1 MNKRKLALE
10 RRIAFLEKKIK
21 NEDSQRVL
29 DAIGEVYLLQADV
42 INGLELAFDN
52 LKKMADISASELGN
66 RELSEECLD
75 LAEGID
81 NVLDDLNDMEIT
93 D

>member
-29 DAIGEVYLLQADV
+29 DAIGEVYLLQADA

-52 LKKMADISASELGN
+52 LKKMADISARELGN
-66 RELSEECLD
+66 RELSEECFD

-81 NVLDDLNDMEIT
+81 NILDDLDDMEIT